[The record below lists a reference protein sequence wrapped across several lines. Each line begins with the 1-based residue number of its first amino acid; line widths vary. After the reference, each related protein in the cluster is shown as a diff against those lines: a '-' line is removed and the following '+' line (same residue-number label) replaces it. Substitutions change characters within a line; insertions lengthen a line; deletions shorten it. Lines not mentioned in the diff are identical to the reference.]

1 MKNVYLYAILA
12 FFSFKSFGQ
21 GVDVIFLI
29 DNSLAVSGY
38 PVNTVP
44 PNTEYSDLYN
54 SVQGLMS
61 YVLECNP
68 ANRVTVVQHSDGND
82 FKNLVYVESDFSN
95 TAFPFVR
102 RYNIDD
108 DLLHETVDFVSA
120 RLLGIPDTSSLGSG
134 ILLNRTP
141 GNALVLY
148 IFNDYHRDGLVDGGV
163 SQPIAFSQF
172 DNFKN
177 LHGATIMLTHISI
190 DPQAKAAAAAISS
203 LGGSYTGA
211 VESYST
217 DPYGSGATPRFYRN
231 TNDYALSAS
240 EIQIFGE
247 EICLRGQF
255 ICPTTLVLTSANNV
269 ASPLQDNRQA
279 KKTITAS
286 NIINNGATGIYHA
299 GDYVL
304 LKHGFHSAGGSKFRG
319 HIEECSNKFVGLR
332 ASEEG
337 ENLNFSMAEVKQ
349 SLFTL
354 SPNPAADR
362 TVIASDKTMA
372 HVEVKSLTGTIFC
385 SAKVNDKSH
394 ELYIGNYP
402 KGFYMVM
409 VTTDTGEVEVKK
421 LIKD

>member
-1 MKNVYLYAILA
+1 MKNVYIYVIL
-12 FFSFKSFGQ
+12 FFLSFRSFGQ

-29 DNSLAVSGY
+29 DNSLQVGGI

-68 ANRVTVVQHSDGND
+68 ANRVTVVQHTDAGGYGNI
-82 FKNLVYVESDFSN
+82 VYVESDFSN

-102 RYNIDD
+102 RYSVDD
-108 DLLHETVDFVSA
+108 DYLNRTVDFVRD
-120 RLLGIPDTSSLGSG
+120 RLSGVPDTSLYGSG
-134 ILLNRTP
+134 ILLNRAP

-148 IFNDYHRDGLVDGGV
+148 IFNEYTREGLIDGPLSSPSSFV
-163 SQPIAFSQF
+163 QF
-172 DNFKN
+172 DNFKS
-177 LHGATIMLTHISI
+177 LSGATIMLTHISN
-190 DPQAKAAAAAISS
+190 DSQSKAAAAAISS
-203 LGGSYTGA
+203 LGGTYTGA

-217 DPYGSGATPRFYRN
+217 DPFGPGATPRFYRN

-247 EICLRGQF
+247 EICLRGQSL
-255 ICPTTLVLTSANNV
+255 CPITLVLTSANNV

-286 NIINNGATGIYHA
+286 NIINNGAKGIYHA

-304 LKHGFHSAGGSKFRG
+304 LKPGFHSANGSKFRG
-319 HIEECSNKFVGLR
+319 YIEECSGIFEGLI
-332 ASEEG
+332 ASEE
-337 ENLNFSMAEVKQ
+337 EQ
-349 SLFTL
+349 SSRVIEEEKSIFTL
-354 SPNPAADR
+354 SPNPAKDR
-362 TVIASDKTMA
+362 TTITSDFVMTQI
-372 HVEVKSLTGTIFC
+372 EVKSLTGTVFF
-385 SAKVNDKSH
+385 SGTVNNKSY
-394 ELYIGNYP
+394 ELYVGNYP
-402 KGFYMVM
+402 KGFYLIM
-409 VTTDTGEVEVKK
+409 VTTDKGEVEVKK